1 MAYLIPGTA
10 KRLPAETP
18 RDLIF
23 FLMGSSRVHCT
34 ESLTSFMAHFASSFQ
49 DFSGGHLLSIQTPDA
64 FVAGLLRH
72 GWLQQ
77 A

>member
-23 FLMGSSRVHCT
+23 FLMGSSRVHRT
-34 ESLTSFMAHFASSFQ
+34 ESLSSFMAHFASSFS
-49 DFSGGHLLSIQTPDA
+49 DFSGGQLLPIQTPDA
-64 FVAGLLRH
+64 FVAGLLRY
-72 GWLQQ
+72 GFLEK